1 MKVAKKDLNFVNM
14 IVRTAHLPINNGE
27 CLQSGGITFARYR
40 RVTEVYQNTAFLH
53 TNCLIYVLEGYKRLH
68 FSNETVTVGS
78 GKLLLIKS
86 GLYVM
91 SGFIPEGL
99 DYQAVIIYCSDEA
112 VRKFCLK
119 YFPAQERTSNKAS
132 SYLTIQTN
140 ELLDSFRD
148 QYLGYFNKEFSNL
161 EAILQV
167 KLHELLLL
175 LLSGENKE
183 EVKTWLQTIA
193 FEQPVEIYH
202 IVKKH
207 LFHQLT
213 LEEFAKLSGRSLA
226 SFKRDF
232 QAHYH
237 TSPKK
242 WIHRQRLIHS
252 RMLLQ
257 TGNQNVSEV
266 AYASGFEN
274 IPYFTRSFK
283 KEFGVT
289 PSQART
295 KSAIV

>member
-1 MKVAKKDLNFVNM
+1 M
-14 IVRTAHLPINNGE
+14 IVRTSQLPINNGDY
-27 CLQSGGITFARYR
+27 LQSGGITFARYR
-40 RVTEVYQNTAFLH
+40 RVTEAYQNTAFLH

-68 FSNETVTVGS
+68 FADETVTVGTD
-78 GKLLLIKS
+78 KLLLIKS

-99 DYQAVIIYCSDEA
+99 DYQAIIIYCSDEV
-112 VRKFCLK
+112 VRKFCSK
-119 YFPAQERTSNKAS
+119 YFPAQDRTSEKACS
-132 SYLTIQTN
+132 FLTIPTN
-140 ELLDSFRD
+140 EVLDSFRD
-148 QYLGYFNKEFSNL
+148 QYLGYFNKKLPRL
-161 EAILQV
+161 EEILQV
-167 KLHELLLL
+167 KLYELLLL

-183 EVKTWLQTIA
+183 EVKTWLQAIA
-193 FEQPVEIYH
+193 FEQPAEISH

-213 LEEFAKLSGRSLA
+213 LAELAKLSGRSLA

-232 QAHYH
+232 QNHYH

-242 WIHRQRLIHS
+242 WIQQQRLIHA

-257 TGNQNVSEV
+257 SGNQNVSEV

-274 IPYFTRSFK
+274 IPYFTRAFK

-289 PSQART
+289 PSQVRT
-295 KSAIV
+295 KVQ

>member
-1 MKVAKKDLNFVNM
+1 M
-14 IVRTAHLPINNGE
+14 IVRTAQLPINNGE
-27 CLQSGGITFARYR
+27 YLQAGGIAFARYR
-40 RVTEVYQNTAFLH
+40 RVTEAYQNTAFLH
-53 TNCLIYVLEGYKRLH
+53 TNCLIYVLEGYKLLH
-68 FSNETVTVGS
+68 FSDETVTVDKS
-78 GKLLLIKS
+78 KLLLIKS
-86 GLYVM
+86 GLYIM

-99 DYQAVIIYCSDEA
+99 DYQAVIIYCSDEV
-112 VRKFCLK
+112 VRKFCLD
-119 YFPAQERTSNKAS
+119 YFPDQERTSDKAS
-132 SYLTIQTN
+132 SYVTIQTN

-148 QYLGYFNKEFSNL
+148 QYLGYFNKDFSNL
-161 EAILQV
+161 EAILEV
-167 KLHELLLL
+167 KLYELLLL

-183 EVKTWLQTIA
+183 AVKIWLQAIA
-193 FEQPVEIYH
+193 FEQPVLIQD

-242 WIHRQRLIHS
+242 WIHQQRLIHAK
-252 RMLLQ
+252 MLLQ

-289 PSQART
+289 PTQART

>member
-1 MKVAKKDLNFVNM
+1 M

-27 CLQSGGITFARYR
+27 YLQSGGITFARYR
-40 RVTEVYQNTAFLH
+40 RVTEAYQNTAFLH

-78 GKLLLIKS
+78 DNLLLIKS
-86 GLYVM
+86 GLYLM
-91 SGFIPEGL
+91 SGFIAEGL
-99 DYQAVIIYCSDEA
+99 DYQAVIIYCSDEV

-148 QYLGYFNKEFSNL
+148 QYLGYFNKDFSNL
-161 EAILQV
+161 EAILEV
-167 KLHELLLL
+167 KLYELLLL

-183 EVKTWLQTIA
+183 EVKTWLQAIA
-193 FEQPVEIYH
+193 FEQPVEIYQ

-213 LEEFAKLSGRSLA
+213 LKEFAKLSGRSLA

-232 QAHYH
+232 QTHYH

-242 WIHRQRLIHS
+242 WIHQQRLIHA

>member
-1 MKVAKKDLNFVNM
+1 M

-27 CLQSGGITFARYR
+27 YLQAGGIAFARYR
-40 RVTEVYQNTAFLH
+40 RVTEAYQNTAFLH
-53 TNCLIYVLEGYKRLH
+53 TNCLIYVLEGYKLLH
-68 FSNETVTVGS
+68 FSDKTVTVDKD
-78 GKLLLIKS
+78 KLLLIKS

-99 DYQAVIIYCSDEA
+99 NYQAVIIYCSDEV
-112 VRKFCLK
+112 VRKFCSN
-119 YFPAQERTSNKAS
+119 YFPDQERTSTKAS
-132 SYLTIQTN
+132 SYVTIQTN

-148 QYLGYFNKEFSNL
+148 QYLGYFNKDFSNL
-161 EAILQV
+161 EAILEV
-167 KLHELLLL
+167 KLYELLLL

-183 EVKTWLQTIA
+183 AVKTWLQAIA
-193 FEQPVEIYH
+193 FEQPVKIED

-242 WIHRQRLIHS
+242 WIRQQRLIHAK
-252 RMLLQ
+252 MLLQ
-257 TGNQNVSEV
+257 TGNQNISEV

-289 PSQART
+289 PSQVRT

>member
-1 MKVAKKDLNFVNM
+1 
-14 IVRTAHLPINNGE
+14 
-27 CLQSGGITFARYR
+27 
-40 RVTEVYQNTAFLH
+40 
-53 TNCLIYVLEGYKRLH
+53 
-68 FSNETVTVGS
+68 
-78 GKLLLIKS
+78 
-86 GLYVM
+86 
-91 SGFIPEGL
+91 
-99 DYQAVIIYCSDEA
+99 
-112 VRKFCLK
+112 
-119 YFPAQERTSNKAS
+119 
-132 SYLTIQTN
+132 
-140 ELLDSFRD
+140 
-148 QYLGYFNKEFSNL
+148 
-161 EAILQV
+161 
-167 KLHELLLL
+167 
-175 LLSGENKE
+175 
-183 EVKTWLQTIA
+183 
-193 FEQPVEIYH
+193 
-202 IVKKH
+202 

-232 QAHYH
+232 QTHYH

-242 WIHRQRLIHS
+242 WIHQQRLTHA

>member
-1 MKVAKKDLNFVNM
+1 
-14 IVRTAHLPINNGE
+14 
-27 CLQSGGITFARYR
+27 
-40 RVTEVYQNTAFLH
+40 
-53 TNCLIYVLEGYKRLH
+53 
-68 FSNETVTVGS
+68 
-78 GKLLLIKS
+78 
-86 GLYVM
+86 M

-99 DYQAVIIYCSDEA
+99 DYQAVIIYCSDEV
-112 VRKFCLK
+112 VRKFCMK
-119 YFPAQERTSNKAS
+119 YFPAEERISNEAS
-132 SYLTIQTN
+132 SYLTIQAN
-140 ELLDSFRD
+140 ELLHSFRD
-148 QYLGYFNKEFSNL
+148 QYLSYFNKDFSNL
-161 EAILQV
+161 ESILQV
-167 KLHELLLL
+167 KLYELLLL
-175 LLSGENKE
+175 LLSGDNKE
-183 EVKTWLQTIA
+183 EVKTWLQAIA
-193 FEQPVEIYH
+193 FKQPAEIDH
-202 IVKKH
+202 IVRKH

-242 WIHRQRLIHS
+242 WIHQQRLIHA

-257 TGNQNVSEV
+257 AGNQNVSEV

-289 PSQART
+289 PSEART

>member
-1 MKVAKKDLNFVNM
+1 M

-27 CLQSGGITFARYR
+27 YLQSGGITFARYR
-40 RVTEVYQNTAFLH
+40 RVTEAYQTTAFLH
-53 TNCLIYVLEGYKRLH
+53 TNCLIYVLDGYKQLH
-68 FSNETVTVGS
+68 FSNETVTVDKD
-78 GKLLLIKS
+78 KLLLIKS
-86 GLYVM
+86 GLYLM

-99 DYQAVIIYCSDEA
+99 DYQAVIIYCSDDV

-148 QYLGYFNKEFSNL
+148 QYLSYFNKAFPNL

-167 KLHELLLL
+167 KLYELLLL

-183 EVKTWLQTIA
+183 EVKTWLQAIA
-193 FEQPVEIYH
+193 FEQPVELDH
-202 IVKKH
+202 VVKKH

-232 QAHYH
+232 QNHYH

-242 WIHRQRLIHS
+242 WIHQQRLIHA

-266 AYASGFEN
+266 AYACGFEN

-289 PSQART
+289 PSQVRV
-295 KSAIV
+295 KVQ

>member
-1 MKVAKKDLNFVNM
+1 M
-14 IVRTAHLPINNGE
+14 IVRTAHLPAINNGE
-27 CLQSGGITFARYR
+27 YLQSGGITFARYR
-40 RVTEVYQNTAFLH
+40 RVTEAYKNTTFLH
-53 TNCLIYVLEGYKRLH
+53 TNCLIYVLEGYKQLH
-68 FSNETVTVGS
+68 FSDETVTVDRD
-78 GKLLLIKS
+78 KLLLIKS

-99 DYQAVIIYCSDEA
+99 NYQAVIIYCSDE
-112 VRKFCLK
+112 VLRKFCLK
-119 YFPAQERTSNKAS
+119 YFPAGERTSIKAS
-132 SYLTIQTN
+132 PYLKIQTN
-140 ELLDSFRD
+140 ELLDNFRD
-148 QYLGYFNKEFSNL
+148 QYLGYFNKDFSNL

-167 KLHELLLL
+167 KLYELLLL
-175 LLSGENKE
+175 LLSGENRE
-183 EVKTWLQTIA
+183 EVKTWLQAIA
-193 FEQPVEIYH
+193 FERPMEIGH

-232 QAHYH
+232 QALYH

-242 WIHRQRLIHS
+242 WIHQQRLIHAK
-252 RMLLQ
+252 MLLQ

>member
-1 MKVAKKDLNFVNM
+1 V
-14 IVRTAHLPINNGE
+14 
-27 CLQSGGITFARYR
+27 
-40 RVTEVYQNTAFLH
+40 
-53 TNCLIYVLEGYKRLH
+53 
-68 FSNETVTVGS
+68 
-78 GKLLLIKS
+78 
-86 GLYVM
+86 
-91 SGFIPEGL
+91 
-99 DYQAVIIYCSDEA
+99 
-112 VRKFCLK
+112 VRKFCSN
-119 YFPAQERTSNKAS
+119 YFPDQERTSTKAS
-132 SYLTIQTN
+132 SYVTIQTN

-167 KLHELLLL
+167 KLYELLLL

-183 EVKTWLQTIA
+183 EVKTWLQAIA
-193 FEQPVEIYH
+193 FEQPVEIDH
-202 IVKKH
+202 IVKKY

-232 QAHYH
+232 QTQYH

-242 WIHRQRLIHS
+242 WIHQQRLTHA

-289 PSQART
+289 PSKMRT